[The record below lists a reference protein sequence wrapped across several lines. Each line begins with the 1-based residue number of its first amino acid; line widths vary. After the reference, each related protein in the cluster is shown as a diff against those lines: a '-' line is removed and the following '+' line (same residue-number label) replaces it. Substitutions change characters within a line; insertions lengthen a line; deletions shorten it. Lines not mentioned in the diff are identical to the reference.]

1 MTPEPHKQEVKK
13 ETSIYAN
20 QHHSNVYT
28 VNYYFIFSI
37 LIKTYPVTLVNNNIK
52 TPRLMLSFLLQ
63 LLMIHIPVKHLYT

>member
-37 LIKTYPVTLVNNNIK
+37 LIKTYPVTLVLYFFYTNQDLPCDFG
-52 TPRLMLSFLLQ
+52 TLFFL
-63 LLMIHIPVKHLYT
+63 Y